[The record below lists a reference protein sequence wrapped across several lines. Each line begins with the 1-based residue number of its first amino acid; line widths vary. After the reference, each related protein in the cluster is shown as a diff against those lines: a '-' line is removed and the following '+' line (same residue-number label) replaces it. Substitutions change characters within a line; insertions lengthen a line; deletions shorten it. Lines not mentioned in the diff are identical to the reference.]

1 MDKKEFQFFRQKFR
15 KTQKQMS
22 ELLGTSLKA
31 VQSFEQGWRKVPVHV
46 ERQLLFL
53 YSMRREKEKKGQPCW
68 KIRQCAPELRE
79 DCPAYEFHSGHLCW
93 FINGTLCRGKAQ
105 SGWASKMK
113 ICRKCRVFTSAMDFK
128 GSEESPC
135 RGIRP

>member
-1 MDKKEFQFFRQKFR
+1 MDKKEFQLFRQKFH

-46 ERQLLFL
+46 ERQILFL
-53 YSMRREKEKKGQPCW
+53 YSMGRKGAKKGQACW
-68 KIRQCAPELRE
+68 SIRHCAPVLRE
-79 DCPAYEFHSGHLCW
+79 SCPAYEFHSGHLCW
-93 FINGTLCRGKAQ
+93 FINGTLCHGKAQ
-105 SGWASKMK
+105 SSWASKMK

-128 GSEESPC
+128 ANGEIPY
-135 RGIRP
+135 RAIRS